1 MCGIVGYAGP
11 QDALPFLLEGLRRLE
26 YRGYDSAGIA
36 LQVGAALR
44 VVRTPGR
51 LAALEAK
58 LPAAGPEAHCG
69 IGHTR
74 WATHGAPTEAN
85 AHPHTDAT
93 QRIAV
98 VHNGIIEN
106 HRELRRELEKA
117 GVGFRSETDTEV
129 LPHLLRAAY
138 RGSLFEAVRAILPRL
153 RGAYAF
159 VALCAGEPGLLVAA
173 RSGAPLVIGI
183 GTGEHWIAS
192 DGTALAGR
200 ARALVYLEEGDAAAV
215 RAEGYRVC
223 DAAGKAATRT
233 ESAGLAQAEEVGLE
247 GFPHFMLKEIHQQPG
262 VIEQLLRV
270 YATDDTIA
278 FPHAG
283 NLYPCFTA
291 CRRIVAVACG
301 TAWHAALAGKYL
313 MEQFARVPVEVD
325 VASEFRY
332 RNPILD
338 PDTLVIAVS
347 QSGETADTL
356 EAVRLA
362 RMAGAPVLAVVNAP
376 NSSIARAADGIIH
389 LHAGPEIGV
398 ASTKAYTAQIVALCL
413 LAMRLGRERGSMNP
427 SETLRLVAELRA
439 IPDKMRACIRDA
451 AAIAAI
457 ARRPEYARSRNAM
470 FIGRGINCPSALE
483 GALKLKEIS
492 YIHVEGYAAGEMKH
506 GPIALVTDGLPVV
519 CIAVQGAVYE
529 KVLSNI
535 QEIRARQGRVLAI
548 ATQGDAVIA
557 DHADAVIWV
566 PPCPEELSPLL
577 VAVPLQLFAYHVAAA
592 LGRDVDKPRNLA
604 KSVTVE

>member
-1 MCGIVGYAGP
+1 MCGIVGYVGRR
-11 QDALPFLLEGLRRLE
+11 DAVPLLIEGLRRLE

-36 LQVGAALR
+36 LQETATLR
-44 VVRTPGR
+44 IFRAPGR

-58 LPAAGPEAHCG
+58 LPPAAPQAHCG

-93 QRIAV
+93 AGIAV

-106 HRELRRELEKA
+106 HRALKQQLLRE
-117 GVGFRSETDTEV
+117 GVVFRSETDTEV

-138 RGSLFEAVRAILPRL
+138 RGSLLEAVRAVLPRL
-153 RGAYAF
+153 HGAYAF
-159 VALCAGEPGLLVAA
+159 VALSADEPGLLVAA
-173 RSGAPLVIGI
+173 RRGAPLVIGL
-183 GTGEHWIAS
+183 GEGEHWIAS
-192 DGTALAGR
+192 DGTALAGK
-200 ARALVYLEEGDAAAV
+200 ARALVYLEEGDCCAV
-215 RAEGYRVC
+215 RADGFELFTP
-223 DAAGKAATRT
+223 AGECVVRA
-233 ESAGLAQAEEVGLE
+233 ESAAVAQAEEVGLD
-247 GFPHFMLKEIHQQPG
+247 GFPHFMLKEIHQQPE
-262 VIEQLLRV
+262 VIAQLLRV
-270 YATDDTIA
+270 YLREEGIF
-278 FPHAG
+278 FPHAE
-283 NLYPCFTA
+283 NLSACFA
-291 CRRIVAVACG
+291 SCRRIVAVACG
-301 TAWHAALAGKYL
+301 TAWHAALVGKYL
-313 MEQFARVPVEVD
+313 IEQAARVPVEVE

-332 RNPILD
+332 REPILG
-338 PDTLVIAVS
+338 PETLVIAVS

-362 RMAGAPVLAVVNAP
+362 RGAGAPVLAVVNAA
-376 NSSIARAADGIIH
+376 NSSMARAADGILH

-398 ASTKAYTAQIVALCL
+398 ASTKAYTAQIAALFL
-413 LAMRLGRERGSMNP
+413 LGVRLGCLRGTMGAAESN
-427 SETLRLVAELRA
+427 RLVSELRV
-439 IPDKMRACIRDA
+439 IPEKLRACVQQA
-451 AAIAAI
+451 PAIAAI
-457 ARRPEYARSRNAM
+457 ARRPEYAHARNAM
-470 FIGRGINCPSALE
+470 FIGRGINYPSALE

-519 CIAVQGAVYE
+519 CVAVQGAVYE

-548 ATQGDAVIA
+548 ATEGDAVIA
-557 DHADAVIWV
+557 DHADAVISV
-566 PPCPEELSPLL
+566 PACPEPLSPLL
-577 VAVPLQLFAYHVAAA
+577 VAVPLQLFAYQVAVT